1 MRKILGCFIII
12 MIMITS
18 QLFAGTIYYVDA
30 TNGSDS
36 NSGTSPEIAW
46 KTINKVNNS
55 SFNPG
60 DSILFKKGEIW
71 REQLIV
77 PSSGSSGNPITFGA
91 YGSGDDPIINGAEVI
106 PGWTNYNGNVWQAF
120 ITTEPKVV
128 ILDKTIG
135 SHKSSIVNCSSAN
148 DWYWDSNILYF
159 YSTTD
164 PDTKTVEAGKRD
176 NAILVDMSI
185 DYISIDGINVQGAN
199 AYAILSNAN
208 YTIIQNCTAEFSYEG
223 FRTYSS
229 ADNTTAS
236 NCTVQH
242 IRYRGIQFGD
252 TGKAIIDGCTI
263 TDVRE
268 KDGILICGDYSQ
280 VKNCSIHEISVDT
293 ASIGKFHGIYA
304 EQNADNI
311 LFENNEIYN
320 CYGGNGINL
329 KSDSGDVRYNYIHNG
344 KDAAIVVED
353 EVSGGTINIYYNIFR
368 DNFHGIWLYDNN
380 FSANMVINIYNNVFY
395 NNTYKYDDND
405 PRGFEVEIDVNSL
418 NIKNNIFYHS
428 SATDNVLIYMV
439 SQSNLTMDYNCMEGS
454 RGDDELVY
462 YNSDWR
468 TLSEWRTLGYDANGM
483 KEVPRFLESSNHNF
497 HLRTE
502 SPCINFGTDVGLAQD
517 IDGNTVPNGWAV
529 DIGAYEYQGSV
540 SPPLSAEIN
549 ASPTSGYVPLAV
561 SFTGSASGGT
571 APYSYS
577 WDFGDGSSSSEQN
590 PSLTYSSASTYTVTL
605 TVTDSSSNQA
615 TDSLIITA
623 SSPSTPLSGSASS
636 LTTSGE
642 APLTVNFT
650 GSASGGTSPYN
661 YSWNFGDGQSSSSQN
676 PAHTYSSAGN
686 YIVILTVTDS
696 KSSTATDSLTINVQ
710 EKTSSLAASASAS
723 PTSGQV
729 PLTVSFTG
737 SASGGTAPYNYSWN
751 FGDGSSSSSQNPSH
765 TYSSAGTYS
774 VTLTVTD
781 SASSQATASITIT
794 AQTQISALAAS
805 CTASPTSGDIP
816 LTVNFT
822 GTAAGGISPY
832 TYSWNFGDGASS
844 TAQNPSHTYT
854 QAGSYT
860 ITLTVTDSALSQA
873 TASTEITASSPVHE
887 VTAPNTPEGPSTGA
901 PGVSYTYTTG
911 GSSCS
916 QGHSVE
922 YYFDWGDGTYSSW
935 SSSTSA
941 SHIWSAAGTYSV
953 KVQARCSVNPGV
965 TSLWSEAKT
974 VSLEESSNFQL
985 YISSATASPA
995 PGQGGST
1002 NPNTGRYPYP
1012 AGNTAQVTALPAANY
1027 RFSKWTGDISGSD
1040 SYNSEI
1046 TFNMDQDKSI
1056 SALFCTQ
1063 CGDVNGDLSITPA
1076 DAQDAFEMFLG
1087 IISNATETQKE
1098 NADVNCD
1105 GTATEPNI
1113 TPADAQAIFEKF
1125 LGISELPGDCS
1136 CRSRADASST
1146 AFTQNN
1152 RSQTA
1157 PLEIQS
1163 GTPTIQLTIDDI
1175 DARFKR
1181 EITVPVRINNPLNI
1195 KSFGFDLIFDSGTLE
1210 FAGIEIGSL
1219 LNGFTMVDANEI
1231 SEGVVRVGGFSSE
1244 PILTS
1249 SPSVLVRLKFRVL
1262 GRAKEPSPLSITN
1275 TVDDIKNVA
1284 TRPGVVF
1291 YKEIN
1296 DKIMRNKNVF

>member
-1 MRKILGCFIII
+1 

-18 QLFAGTIYYVDA
+18 QIFAGTYYVDA

-60 DSILFKKGEIW
+60 DSILFKRGEEW
-71 REQLIV
+71 REQLTV
-77 PSSGSSGNPITFGA
+77 PSSGSPGNPITFGA
-91 YGSGDDPIINGAEVI
+91 YGYGDDPIISGADLVTTWGDE
-106 PGWTNYNGNVWQAF
+106 GGNVWSA
-120 ITTEPKVV
+120 ILVTEPK
-128 ILDKTIG
+128 ILFIDGTNDNKQAALADVDT
-135 SHKSSIVNCSSAN
+135 AN
-148 DWYWDSNILYF
+148 DWYWESNVLYI
-159 YSTTD
+159 YSTSD
-164 PDTKTVEAGKRD
+164 PNTAYTNPGIEASVRPYLRGNGLIHIDTKQYV
-176 NAILVDMSI
+176 I
-185 DYISIDGINVQGAN
+185 IDGIDTDKSSSHSVKIAAPSDNIIIKN
-199 AYAILSNAN
+199 STHAYSYDGGLCATGSRNGGSSNITFNSNTVHHSNCAGSIAYHEGISVEYVN
-208 YTIIQNCTAEFSYEG
+208 GFEISGCEVYSCYEEGIDAKYGSKNGIIQGNLSYSNYHEAIMVDG
-223 FRTYSS
+223 
-229 ADNTTAS
+229 AS
-236 NCTVQH
+236 NVDICQNLVHDQNDA
-242 IRYRGIQFGD
+242 GIFV
-252 TGKAIIDGCTI
+252 AI
-263 TDVRE
+263 
-268 KDGILICGDYSQ
+268 
-280 VKNCSIHEISVDT
+280 
-293 ASIGKFHGIYA
+293 
-304 EQNADNI
+304 
-311 LFENNEIYN
+311 ENNSYPTTN
-320 CYGGNGINL
+320 
-329 KSDSGDVRYNYIHNG
+329 
-344 KDAAIVVED
+344 
-353 EVSGGTINIYYNIFR
+353 INIYYNLIL
-368 DNFHGIWLYDNN
+368 DNSKGIKFWTPKVIISDLKN
-380 FSANMVINIYNNVFY
+380 INILNNTFY
-395 NNTYKYDDND
+395 NN
-405 PRGFEVEIDVNSL
+405 EIAIMWDSSVCENYSGNN
-418 NIKNNIFYHS
+418 NIKNNIIWCKSNWNYAIKDETIGNIGINNSKIDANTFQA
-428 SATDNVLIYMV
+428 SAY
-439 SQSNLTMDYNCMEGS
+439 
-454 RGDDELVY
+454 
-462 YNSDWR
+462 SD
-468 TLSEWRTLGYDANGM
+468 TLGINYIIVTDINF
-483 KEVPRFLESSNHNF
+483 RNESNNDYV
-497 HLRTE
+497 LQGG
-502 SPCINFGTDVGLAQD
+502 SPCINAGIDVGLTQD
-517 IDGNTVPNGWAV
+517 YDGNTVPNGWAV

-540 SPPLSAEIN
+540 SPPLSAETN
-549 ASPTSGYVPLAV
+549 ASTTSGYVPLAV

-577 WDFGDGSSSSEQN
+577 WNFGEGSSSSEQN
-590 PSLTYSSASTYTVTL
+590 PSHTYSSAGTYTVTL
-605 TVTDSSSNQA
+605 TVIDSSSNQA
-615 TDSLIITA
+615 TDSLIITTT
-623 SSPSTPLSGSASS
+623 SPSTPLSASGSASPN
-636 LTTSGE
+636 SGE

-650 GSASGGTSPYN
+650 GSASGGT
-661 YSWNFGDGQSSSSQN
+661 
-676 PAHTYSSAGN
+676 
-686 YIVILTVTDS
+686 
-696 KSSTATDSLTINVQ
+696 
-710 EKTSSLAASASAS
+710 
-723 PTSGQV
+723 
-729 PLTVSFTG
+729 
-737 SASGGTAPYNYSWN
+737 APYSYSWN

-765 TYSSAGTYS
+765 IYSSAGSYT
-774 VTLTVTD
+774 VTFTVTD
-781 SASSQATASITIT
+781 STASQASDSIAIT

-832 TYSWNFGDGASS
+832 AYSWNFGDGTSS
-844 TAQNPSHTYT
+844 TEQNPSHTYT
-854 QAGSYT
+854 QAGTYSV
-860 ITLTVTDSALSQA
+860 TLTVTDSASSQA
-873 TASTEITASSPVHE
+873 TASTEVTASSQVHE
-887 VTAPNTPEGPSTGA
+887 VTVPNTPEGPSTGA

-911 GSSCS
+911 GASCS

-922 YYFDWGDGTYSSW
+922 YYFDWGDGAYSSW

-941 SHIWSAAGTYSV
+941 SHIWSAAGTYAV

-965 TSLWSEAKT
+965 TSLWSEGKT
-974 VSLEESSNFQL
+974 VSLEESPNFQL
-985 YISSATASPA
+985 YISSATDSPA
-995 PGQGGST
+995 SGQGGST
-1002 NPNTGRYPYP
+1002 NPDTGSYPYP
-1012 AGNTAQVTALPAANY
+1012 AGNTAQATALPAANY

-1076 DAQDAFEMFLG
+1076 DAQYVFEMFLG

-1152 RSQTA
+1152 RSRTA

-1163 GTPTIQLTIDDI
+1163 GTPNIQLTIDDI

-1181 EITVPVRINNPLNI
+1181 EITVPVRINNPFNI

-1244 PILTS
+1244 PIMTS
-1249 SPSVLVRLKFRVL
+1249 SPSVLVRLKFRIL
-1262 GRAKEPSPLSITN
+1262 GRSKEPSPLSITN
-1275 TVDDIKNVA
+1275 TVDDIKNAA

>member
-1 MRKILGCFIII
+1 

-18 QLFAGTIYYVDA
+18 QVFAATYYVDA

-71 REQLIV
+71 REQLTI

-91 YGSGDDPIINGAEVI
+91 YGSGVKPTLNGSSVET
-106 PGWTNYNGNVWQAF
+106 GWFLYSDF
-120 ITTEPKVV
+120 IYYKIYASEPTIVGV
-128 ILDKTIG
+128 EDGILLKF
-135 SHKSSIVNCSSAN
+135 VP
-148 DWYWDSNILYF
+148 WDTDI
-159 YSTTD
+159 STTATSISAGTFTIDSSNKIAYVWCTNSAD
-164 PDTKTVEAGKRD
+164 PDTHTMEVAAGSTD
-176 NAILVDMSI
+176 NDKYGILIRNKSYVT
-185 DYISIDGINVQGAN
+185 IDGIKVQNTTQYGIIIDSTSGNDASN
-199 AYAILSNAN
+199 ITVQDCIIYAIGSAGITVINWAN
-208 YTIIQNCTAEFSYEG
+208 HDGDHPITNCYIDNNTVSYTKGHGIIVAG
-223 FRTYSS
+223 
-229 ADNTTAS
+229 DIH
-236 NCTVQH
+236 NCTVSNNTVHHASWEIEPGWHGISFWGPSSTAKPSNCIAEYNEVYNTYNNSASSEGTGIQIDDNCSNCI
-242 IRYRGIQFGD
+242 IRYNSSHNNEGAGF
-252 TGKAIIDGCTI
+252 I
-263 TDVRE
+263 T
-268 KDGILICGDYSQ
+268 
-280 VKNCSIHEISVDT
+280 N
-293 ASIGKFHGIYA
+293 A
-304 EQNADNI
+304 ADNSS
-311 LFENNEIYN
+311 F
-320 CYGGNGINL
+320 
-329 KSDSGDVRYNYIHNG
+329 
-344 KDAAIVVED
+344 
-353 EVSGGTINIYYNIFR
+353 YYNIS
-368 DNFHGIWLYDNN
+368 YNN
-380 FSANMVINIYNNVFY
+380 DEEGFYALDHTVGTLKVYNNVFY
-395 NNTYKYDDND
+395 NNGKYGIWVTASNTSTI
-405 PRGFEVEIDVNSL
+405 EV
-418 NIKNNIFYHS
+418 KNNILSENTTREISVANEAYPNY
-428 SATDNVLIYMV
+428 TG
-439 SQSNLTMDYNCMEGS
+439 DYNCVYHSAGGTFMNW
-454 RGDDELVY
+454 RGTA
-462 YNSDWR
+462 YNWADWK
-468 TLSEWRTLGYDANGM
+468 LN
-483 KEVPRFLESSNHNF
+483 SSQDINSINSNPIF
-497 HLRTE
+497 MNAKNNDFSLQYQ
-502 SPCINFGTDVGLAQD
+502 SPCIDAGTNIGLKVDYA
-517 IDGNTVPNGWAV
+517 GNAVPSGWAV
-529 DIGAYEYQGSV
+529 DIGVYEYQGSV
-540 SPPLSAEIN
+540 SPPLSAETN
-549 ASPTSGYVPLAV
+549 VSTTSGYVPLTV

-571 APYSYS
+571 APYTYS
-577 WDFGDGSSSSEQN
+577 WNFGDGSSSSDKN
-590 PSLTYSSASTYTVTL
+590 PSHTYSSAGTYTVTL
-605 TVTDSSSNQA
+605 TVTDSSSSQA

-623 SSPSTPLSGSASS
+623 TSPISALSASAS
-636 LTTSGE
+636 TTSGE

-650 GSASGGTSPYN
+650 GSASGGTSPYT

-676 PAHTYSSAGN
+676 PAHTYSSAG
-686 YIVILTVTDS
+686 
-696 KSSTATDSLTINVQ
+696 
-710 EKTSSLAASASAS
+710 
-723 PTSGQV
+723 
-729 PLTVSFTG
+729 
-737 SASGGTAPYNYSWN
+737 
-751 FGDGSSSSSQNPSH
+751 
-765 TYSSAGTYS
+765 TYS

-781 SASSQATASITIT
+781 STASQASDSIAIT
-794 AQTQISALAAS
+794 AQAQISALAAS

-832 TYSWNFGDGASS
+832 AYSWNFGDGTSS
-844 TAQNPSHTYT
+844 TEQNPSHAYT
-854 QAGSYT
+854 QAGTYT
-860 ITLTVTDSALSQA
+860 ATLTVTDSISSQA
-873 TASTEITASSPVHE
+873 SDSIAITASSTVHE
-887 VTAPNTPEGPSTGA
+887 VTAPDTPEGPSTGA

-941 SHIWSAAGTYSV
+941 SHIWSAAGTYAV

-974 VSLEESSNFQL
+974 VSLEESPNFQL

-995 PGQGGST
+995 SGQGGST
-1002 NPNTGRYPYP
+1002 NPDTGSYSYP

-1076 DAQDAFEMFLG
+1076 DAQYVFEMFLG

-1157 PLEIQS
+1157 PLEIQP
-1163 GTPTIQLTIDDI
+1163 GTPNIQLTIDDI

-1181 EITVPVRINNPLNI
+1181 EITVPIRINNPFNI
-1195 KSFGFDLIFDSGTLE
+1195 KSFGFDLIFESGTLE

-1244 PILTS
+1244 PIMTS

-1262 GRAKEPSPLSITN
+1262 GRAKESSPLSITN
-1275 TVDDIKNVA
+1275 TVDDIKNAA

>member
-18 QLFAGTIYYVDA
+18 QIFAGAVYYVDA

-36 NSGTSPEIAW
+36 NSGTSQGIAW

-55 SFNPG
+55 SFYPG
-60 DSILFKKGEIW
+60 DSILFKRGEIW
-71 REQLIV
+71 REQLTI
-77 PSSGSSGNPITFGA
+77 PSSGSIGNPITFGA
-91 YGSGDDPIINGAEVI
+91 FGSGDNPIINGADLVR
-106 PGWTNYNGNVWQAF
+106 GWIRLSGYNNVWQATQSTETKSVYF
-120 ITTEPKVV
+120 DETRGTKETSITNLNV
-128 ILDKTIG
+128 
-135 SHKSSIVNCSSAN
+135 AN
-148 DWYWDSNILYF
+148 EWYWVSNALYV
-159 YSTTD
+159 YSESD
-164 PDTKTVEAGKRD
+164 PDTAYTNPGIEVVTETRKDGVVLTNRD
-176 NAILVDMSI
+176 YITIDGLHITKVLRWGVNGHQTATDGI
-185 DYISIDGINVQGAN
+185 DYI
-199 AYAILSNAN
+199 
-208 YTIIQNCTAEFSYEG
+208 TIQNCTINFIGPGMTVEDPCCIMPSRYDDYWTISDNILHDTFRVTLSGAGIYCGNPYEG
-223 FRTYSS
+223 GCFPVTNFMISGNTIYNVSTGIKLCYGS
-229 ADNTTAS
+229 VDNT
-236 NCTVQH
+236 VQNNIVH
-242 IRYRGIQFGD
+242 DCSSYGIRSTTDTSGTRNTIRYNKVYNVSGDGD
-252 TGKAIIDGCTI
+252 TGIEIFNYSTVAYNIIHDCYN
-263 TDVRE
+263 
-268 KDGILICGDYSQ
+268 GIFVMGPT
-280 VKNCSIHEISVDT
+280 VDT
-293 ASIGKFHGIYA
+293 
-304 EQNADNI
+304 
-311 LFENNEIYN
+311 ENNM
-320 CYGGNGINL
+320 
-329 KSDSGDVRYNYIHNG
+329 DSGD
-344 KDAAIVVED
+344 
-353 EVSGGTINIYYNIFR
+353 
-368 DNFHGIWLYDNN
+368 NN
-380 FSANMVINIYNNVFY
+380 DIYNNVIY
-395 NNTYKYDDND
+395 NNVINLALWNADGTTCEN
-405 PRGFEVEIDVNSL
+405 N
-418 NIKNNIFYHS
+418 NIKNNILSEGTWAVQYEIDPGEGL
-428 SATDNVLIYMV
+428 DNNNI
-439 SQSNLTMDYNCMEGS
+439 NYNCYYDSGTINFRVGS
-454 RGDDELVY
+454 TNKTFAQWASWIKDDV
-462 YNSDWR
+462 NSMNFDPLM
-468 TLSEWRTLGYDANGM
+468 TNAT
-483 KEVPRFLESSNHNF
+483 KEFNLQSF
-497 HLRTE
+497 
-502 SPCINFGTDVGLAQD
+502 SPCINSGTDVSLTQD
-517 IDGNTVPNGWAV
+517 YDGNTVPNGWAV
-529 DIGAYEYQGSV
+529 DIGAYEYQGSG
-540 SPPLSAEIN
+540 SPPLSAETN
-549 ASPTSGYVPLAV
+549 ASPSSGYVPLAV

-571 APYSYS
+571 APYTYS
-577 WDFGDGSSSSEQN
+577 WDFGDGSSSSDQN
-590 PSLTYSSASTYTVTL
+590 PSHTYSSAGTYTVTI
-605 TVTDSSSNQA
+605 TVTDSSSSQA

-623 SSPSTPLSGSASS
+623 TSPTSALSASGSASP
-636 LTTSGE
+636 TSGQV
-642 APLTVNFT
+642 PLAVSFT
-650 GSASGGTSPYN
+650 ASASGGTAPYS

-676 PAHTYSSAGN
+676 PAHTYSSAG
-686 YIVILTVTDS
+686 
-696 KSSTATDSLTINVQ
+696 
-710 EKTSSLAASASAS
+710 
-723 PTSGQV
+723 
-729 PLTVSFTG
+729 
-737 SASGGTAPYNYSWN
+737 
-751 FGDGSSSSSQNPSH
+751 
-765 TYSSAGTYS
+765 TYSI
-774 VTLTVTD
+774 TLTVTD
-781 SASSQATASITIT
+781 STSSQASASIAIT

-805 CTASPTSGDIP
+805 CTASPISGDIP

-832 TYSWNFGDGASS
+832 AYSWNFGDGASS

-854 QAGSYT
+854 QAGTYT
-860 ITLTVTDSALSQA
+860 ITLTVTDSASSQA
-873 TASTEITASSPVHE
+873 TASTEVSASAPVHE
-887 VTAPNTPEGPSTGA
+887 VTVPDTPEGPSTGA

-911 GSSCS
+911 GASCS

-941 SHIWSAAGTYSV
+941 SHIWSTAGTYAV

-974 VSLEESSNFQL
+974 VSLEESPNFQL
-985 YISSATASPA
+985 YISSATDSPA
-995 PGQGGST
+995 SGQGGST
-1002 NPNTGRYPYP
+1002 NPDTGSYPYP

-1163 GTPTIQLTIDDI
+1163 GTPNIQLTIDDI

-1181 EITVPVRINNPLNI
+1181 EITVPVHISNPFNI

-1249 SPSVLVRLKFRVL
+1249 SPGVLVRLKFRVL

-1275 TVDDIKNVA
+1275 TVDDIKNAVTSSGA
-1284 TRPGVVF
+1284 VF

-1296 DKIMRNKNVF
+1296 DKIMRNKNVL

>member
-18 QLFAGTIYYVDA
+18 QIFAATYYVDA

-60 DSILFKKGEIW
+60 DSILFKKGETW

-77 PSSGSSGNPITFGA
+77 PSSGSPGNPITFGA
-91 YGSGDDPIINGAEVI
+91 YGSGDNPLIIGSNDYDDPAKWTDLGSNKWATANSSFTSEVKIIWYDTGSTPQLCTKVSNEVDLDTNWEFWYDAGNDRVELYHDVGNPANKTNGLEIGKRLLCIGSGSNRNYITIDGIDMKFANWDGIRWLNTPVGMI
-106 PGWTNYNGNVWQAF
+106 IKNLNTNYNGQCGINTVYA
-120 ITTEPKVV
+120 
-128 ILDKTIG
+128 D
-135 SHKSSIVNCSSAN
+135 
-148 DWYWDSNILYF
+148 NILINNIIAEYNF
-159 YSTTD
+159 YGIGLFDSTSG
-164 PDTKTVEAGKRD
+164 E
-176 NAILVDMSI
+176 I
-185 DYISIDGINVQGAN
+185 
-199 AYAILSNAN
+199 
-208 YTIIQNCTAEFSYEG
+208 
-223 FRTYSS
+223 
-229 ADNTTAS
+229 
-236 NCTVQH
+236 
-242 IRYRGIQFGD
+242 
-252 TGKAIIDGCTI
+252 
-263 TDVRE
+263 
-268 KDGILICGDYSQ
+268 
-280 VKNCSIHEISVDT
+280 KNCSIENNID
-293 ASIGKFHGIYA
+293 HGICLTRSGNIIV
-304 EQNADNI
+304 QNNMIGHNERTAVGGDQFYNSTVQDNQIYDNEWGGVDMTGITIKCHDNI
-311 LFENNEIYN
+311 VRRNIFYDHQGQHYIGAVNMCALAPEGYETYNN
-320 CYGGNGINL
+320 
-329 KSDSGDVRYNYIHNG
+329 KV
-344 KDAAIVVED
+344 
-353 EVSGGTINIYYNIFR
+353 YYNIF
-368 DNFHGIWLYDNN
+368 
-380 FSANMVINIYNNVFY
+380 YNNKLAIYLGGRCHDNEVY
-395 NNTYKYDDND
+395 NNTVYNCAEGIVITYANTNH
-405 PRGFEVEIDVNSL
+405 DVIPTN
-418 NIKNNIFYHS
+418 NTIENNIIFTTS
-428 SATDNVLIYMV
+428 DKLIRDNVGESTNTL
-439 SQSNLTMDYNCMEGS
+439 NYNC
-454 RGDDELVY
+454 Y
-462 YNSDWR
+462 YPDGTYQYAWNGHYYDTFSAFQSASSQEANAINSAPLFINPSTHD
-468 TLSEWRTLGYDANGM
+468 
-483 KEVPRFLESSNHNF
+483 F
-497 HLRTE
+497 HLQ
-502 SPCINFGTDVGLAQD
+502 SSSICINAGTDVGLAQD

-540 SPPLSAEIN
+540 SPPLSAETN
-549 ASPTSGYVPLAV
+549 ASTTSGYVPLAV

-571 APYSYS
+571 APYTYS
-577 WDFGDGSSSSEQN
+577 WDFGDGSSSSDQN
-590 PSLTYSSASTYTVTL
+590 LSHTYNSASTYTVTL
-605 TVTDSSSNQA
+605 TVTDSSSSEA

-623 SSPSTPLSGSASS
+623 TSPTSALSASC
-636 LTTSGE
+636 
-642 APLTVNFT
+642 
-650 GSASGGTSPYN
+650 
-661 YSWNFGDGQSSSSQN
+661 
-676 PAHTYSSAGN
+676 
-686 YIVILTVTDS
+686 
-696 KSSTATDSLTINVQ
+696 
-710 EKTSSLAASASAS
+710 SAS

-729 PLTVSFTG
+729 PLSINFTG
-737 SASGGTAPYNYSWN
+737 SASGGTAPYS
-751 FGDGSSSSSQNPSH
+751 
-765 TYSSAGTYS
+765 
-774 VTLTVTD
+774 
-781 SASSQATASITIT
+781 
-794 AQTQISALAAS
+794 
-805 CTASPTSGDIP
+805 
-816 LTVNFT
+816 
-822 GTAAGGISPY
+822 
-832 TYSWNFGDGASS
+832 YSWNFGDGASS

-854 QAGSYT
+854 QAGTYT
-860 ITLTVTDSALSQA
+860 VILTVTDSTASQA
-873 TASTEITASSPVHE
+873 SASTEVSTSAPVHE
-887 VTAPNTPEGPSTGA
+887 VTAPNTPEGPSIGA
-901 PGVSYTYTTG
+901 HGVSYTYTTG

-935 SSSTSA
+935 SPSTSA

-974 VSLEESSNFQL
+974 VSLEESPNFQL
-985 YISSATASPA
+985 YISSATDSPA
-995 PGQGGST
+995 SGQGGST
-1002 NPNTGRYPYP
+1002 NPDTGTYPYP
-1012 AGNTAQVTALPAANY
+1012 AGNTAQVTALPATNY

-1157 PLEIQS
+1157 SLEIQS

-1181 EITVPVRINNPLNI
+1181 EITVPVRINNPFNI

-1244 PILTS
+1244 PIMTS
-1249 SPSVLVRLKFRVL
+1249 SPSVLVRLKFRVS
-1262 GRAKEPSPLSITN
+1262 GRAKESSPLSITN
-1275 TVDDIKNVA
+1275 TFDDIKNAA

>member
-1 MRKILGCFIII
+1 MTGGTAPYADTAGIRILGTVDGGHNNVTII
-12 MIMITS
+12 
-18 QLFAGTIYYVDA
+18 GNTIYS
-30 TNGSDS
+30 NGE
-36 NSGTSPEIAW
+36 NSGLDGNHGLGIWIDHGGTAPVISR
-46 KTINKVNNS
+46 NLVYSNNS
-55 SFNPG
+55 
-60 DSILFKKGEIW
+60 
-71 REQLIV
+71 
-77 PSSGSSGNPITFGA
+77 
-91 YGSGDDPIINGAEVI
+91 
-106 PGWTNYNGNVWQAF
+106 
-120 ITTEPKVV
+120 
-128 ILDKTIG
+128 
-135 SHKSSIVNCSSAN
+135 
-148 DWYWDSNILYF
+148 
-159 YSTTD
+159 
-164 PDTKTVEAGKRD
+164 
-176 NAILVDMSI
+176 
-185 DYISIDGINVQGAN
+185 
-199 AYAILSNAN
+199 
-208 YTIIQNCTAEFSYEG
+208 
-223 FRTYSS
+223 
-229 ADNTTAS
+229 
-236 NCTVQH
+236 
-242 IRYRGIQFGD
+242 
-252 TGKAIIDGCTI
+252 
-263 TDVRE
+263 
-268 KDGILICGDYSQ
+268 
-280 VKNCSIHEISVDT
+280 
-293 ASIGKFHGIYA
+293 HGIC
-304 EQNADNI
+304 
-311 LFENNEIYN
+311 FEIVD
-320 CYGGNGINL
+320 GG
-329 KSDSGDVRYNYIHNG
+329 K
-344 KDAAIVVED
+344 
-353 EVSGGTINIYYNIFR
+353 IYYNISHSNTANGGAGILVSR
-368 DNFHGIWLYDNN
+368 RCHDNE
-380 FSANMVINIYNNVFY
+380 VYNNVSYGNYYGFGVRGELVA
-395 NNTYKYDDND
+395 NNET
-405 PRGFEVEIDVNSL
+405 G
-418 NIKNNIFYHS
+418 NILKNNISGGSTAGKELLAIRGGENDGTYGS
-428 SATDNVLIYMV
+428 GNVY
-439 SQSNLTMDYNCMEGS
+439 TYNCFGAEAS
-454 RGDDELVY
+454 
-462 YNSDWR
+462 NFI
-468 TLSEWRTLGYDANGM
+468 EWGEDTYKSTYDAWETAYGGSTHSVKSDSLFIDAAN
-483 KEVPRFLESSNHNF
+483 NNF
-497 HLRTE
+497 NLQGI
-502 SPCINFGTDVGLAQD
+502 SPCINAGTDVGLTQD
-517 IDGNTVPNGWAV
+517 YDGNTVPNGWAV

-561 SFTGSASGGT
+561 SFTASASGGT

-577 WDFGDGSSSSEQN
+577 WDFGDGSSSSDQN
-590 PSLTYSSASTYTVTL
+590 PSYSYSSAGTYTVTL
-605 TVTDSSSNQA
+605 TVTDSSSSQA

-623 SSPSTPLSGSASS
+623 
-636 LTTSGE
+636 
-642 APLTVNFT
+642 
-650 GSASGGTSPYN
+650 TSP
-661 YSWNFGDGQSSSSQN
+661 
-676 PAHTYSSAGN
+676 
-686 YIVILTVTDS
+686 
-696 KSSTATDSLTINVQ
+696 
-710 EKTSSLAASASAS
+710 TSSLAASASAS

-729 PLTVSFTG
+729 PLAVSFTG
-737 SASGGTAPYNYSWN
+737 SASGGTAPYSFSWN
-751 FGDGSSSSSQNPSH
+751 FGDGASSTAQNPSH
-765 TYSSAGTYS
+765 NYSSAGTYS

-781 SASSQATASITIT
+781 STTTQDSASITIT

-816 LTVNFT
+816 LIVNFT
-822 GTAAGGISPY
+822 GSASGGTSPY
-832 TYSWNFGDGASS
+832 TYSWNFGDGSS
-844 TAQNPSHTYT
+844 SSSQNPSYTYSS
-854 QAGSYT
+854 AGSYT
-860 ITLTVTDSALSQA
+860 VTLTVTDSASSQA
-873 TASTEITASSPVHE
+873 SASTEVTASSAVHE
-887 VTAPNTPEGPSTGA
+887 VTVPDTPEGPSTGA

-922 YYFDWGDGTYSSW
+922 YYFDWGDGAYSSW

-974 VSLEESSNFQL
+974 VSLEESLNFQL

-995 PGQGGST
+995 SGQGGST
-1002 NPNTGRYPYP
+1002 NPDTGTYPYP

-1076 DAQDAFEMFLG
+1076 DAQYVFEMFLG

-1163 GTPTIQLTIDDI
+1163 GTPNIQLTIDDI

-1181 EITVPVRINNPLNI
+1181 EITVPVRINNPFNI

-1244 PILTS
+1244 PILIS
-1249 SPSVLVRLKFRVL
+1249 SPSVLVRLKFRVS

-1275 TVDDIKNVA
+1275 TVDDIKNAA

-1296 DKIMRNKNVF
+1296 DKIMRNKNVL

>member
-18 QLFAGTIYYVDA
+18 QIFAGTVYHVDA

-36 NSGTSPEIAW
+36 NSGTSQGIAW

-55 SFNPG
+55 YFNPG
-60 DSILFKKGEIW
+60 DSILFKRGEVW

-77 PSSGSSGNPITFGA
+77 PSSGSSGSPITFSA
-91 YGSGDDPIINGAEVI
+91 YGSGDDPIIDG
-106 PGWTNYNGNVWQAF
+106 
-120 ITTEPKVV
+120 
-128 ILDKTIG
+128 
-135 SHKSSIVNCSSAN
+135 SSIAS
-148 DWYWDSNILYF
+148 DWHQYKGSTYVQENINPQQSWTRVGMVRVDGTTILQYNSDKDNLSQGE
-159 YSTTD
+159 YHHNTTD
-164 PDTKTVEAGKRD
+164 DDLYICLNGDMNPWEHIIKYDDKYASIIATGK
-176 NAILVDMSI
+176 
-185 DYISIDGINVQGAN
+185 DYITVDGLHLKGGFDGIRIQDGCNHW
-199 AYAILSNAN
+199 
-208 YTIIQNCTAEFSYEG
+208 IIQNCT
-223 FRTYSS
+223 
-229 ADNTTAS
+229 
-236 NCTVQH
+236 
-242 IRYRGIQFGD
+242 IRYTANKGIKLQGDNGEMTYNTMQNNDIRYCGDGTGALGSSFGIQVTSDVANPSSNNIIQNNLIRDTDEGAFSLRHADSNIYRYNECHRTGESCLFMNGSDSNEFYYNIFDHDGD
-252 TGKAIIDGCTI
+252 NNN
-263 TDVRE
+263 
-268 KDGILICGDYSQ
+268 DY
-280 VKNCSIHEISVDT
+280 VFYIFNGSI
-293 ASIGKFHGIYA
+293 
-304 EQNADNI
+304 
-311 LFENNEIYN
+311 NNEIYN
-320 CYGGNGINL
+320 NVIISNGN
-329 KSDSGDVRYNYIHNG
+329 
-344 KDAAIVVED
+344 DAGLFCDAT
-353 EVSGGTINIYYNIFR
+353 STGTKFKNNIYYGSAR
-368 DNFHGIWLYDNN
+368 CIWILNGAENDFVSDHNCLYVTGGTFARWRGTNYATL
-380 FSANMVINIYNNVFY
+380 ANYQSTSGQDTNSINLAPLFINPS
-395 NNTYKYDDND
+395 THD
-405 PRGFEVEIDVNSL
+405 
-418 NIKNNIFYHS
+418 
-428 SATDNVLIYMV
+428 
-439 SQSNLTMDYNCMEGS
+439 
-454 RGDDELVY
+454 
-462 YNSDWR
+462 
-468 TLSEWRTLGYDANGM
+468 
-483 KEVPRFLESSNHNF
+483 F
-497 HLRTE
+497 HLLP
-502 SPCINFGTDVGLAQD
+502 SSLCINAGMDVSLTQD
-517 IDGNTVPNGWAV
+517 YDGNTVPNGWAV
-529 DIGAYEYQGSV
+529 DIGVYEYQGSV

-549 ASPTSGYVPLAV
+549 ASPMSGYVPLAV

-571 APYSYS
+571 APYS
-577 WDFGDGSSSSEQN
+577 
-590 PSLTYSSASTYTVTL
+590 
-605 TVTDSSSNQA
+605 
-615 TDSLIITA
+615 
-623 SSPSTPLSGSASS
+623 
-636 LTTSGE
+636 
-642 APLTVNFT
+642 
-650 GSASGGTSPYN
+650 

-686 YIVILTVTDS
+686 YIAILTVTDS

-710 EKTSSLAASASAS
+710 EKTTSLAASASAS

-729 PLTVSFTG
+729 PLSVSFTG
-737 SASGGTAPYNYSWN
+737 SASGGTAPYTYSWN

-765 TYSSAGTYS
+765 TYSSAGTY
-774 VTLTVTD
+774 TAILTVTD
-781 SASSQATASITIT
+781 STTTQASASTTIT
-794 AQTQISALAAS
+794 AQSQIPGLAAS

-832 TYSWNFGDGASS
+832 AYSWNFGDGTSS
-844 TAQNPSHTYT
+844 TEQNPFHTYT
-854 QAGSYT
+854 QAGSYSAT
-860 ITLTVTDSALSQA
+860 FTVTDSTASQA
-873 TASTEITASSPVHE
+873 SASSAITASSPVHE
-887 VTAPNTPEGPSTGA
+887 VTVPDTPEGPSTGA

-911 GSSCS
+911 GASCS

-922 YYFDWGDGTYSSW
+922 YYFDWGDGAYSSW

-941 SHIWSAAGTYSV
+941 SHIWSAAGTYAV

-974 VSLEESSNFQL
+974 VSLKESPNFQL
-985 YISSATASPA
+985 YISSATDSPA

-1002 NPNTGRYPYP
+1002 NPDTGSYPYP

-1087 IISNATETQKE
+1087 IISIATETQKE

-1105 GTATEPNI
+1105 GTAAEPNI

-1157 PLEIQS
+1157 PLEIQP
-1163 GTPTIQLTIDDI
+1163 GTPNIQLTIDDI

-1181 EITVPVRINNPLNI
+1181 EITVPVRINNPFNI
-1195 KSFGFDLIFDSGTLE
+1195 KSFGFDLAFDSGTLE

-1244 PILTS
+1244 PIMTS
-1249 SPSVLVRLKFRVL
+1249 SPSVLVRLKFRVS
-1262 GRAKEPSPLSITN
+1262 GRVKEPSPLSITN
-1275 TVDDIKNVA
+1275 TFDDIKNAA
-1284 TRPGVVF
+1284 TSSGVVF

-1296 DKIMRNKNVF
+1296 NKIMRNKNVF